1 MPKRYIVS
9 SSLKHGLITLGFYKR
24 QTTFRMLV
32 NRILSACLQYFVF
45 AVLCSQRV
53 CEFRGE
59 VCALDKY
66 NSPRCSCLSKCP
78 TPRPE
83 EKVCGSDGI
92 PYKSVC
98 ELNRTACILGATD
111 ITIHNRGGCRPS
123 KYIIVLIFM
132 LGSEILY
139 CIPLESVA

>member
-1 MPKRYIVS
+1 M
-9 SSLKHGLITLGFYKR
+9 
-24 QTTFRMLV
+24 
-32 NRILSACLQYFVF
+32 
-45 AVLCSQRV
+45 
-53 CEFRGE
+53 CEFPGE

-111 ITIHNRGGCRPS
+111 IKIHNRGGCRPS

-132 LGSEILY
+132 LSSEIFYCIALY
-139 CIPLESVA
+139 CIVLYCKYLLKQLILHSRSFDVI